1 MFLRQVIILFFS
13 FITSL
18 SLLAQEDTMT
28 GVFCPSFHSL
38 QIKVEGNELAP
49 PVIMLNSNDRIII
62 NFDEIA
68 EDQRYMRYSL
78 VHCDAQWRPSGLVDA
93 EYIDGFNLGD
103 VEQYKF
109 SQMTTTHYV
118 NYTIALPNNQVRFT
132 ISGNYLLKLFPEDNP
147 DEILLQARFSVS
159 ESTMKVSGGVTS
171 RTDIDYN
178 NRHQQLSVVVD
189 ADKVRVQDMFNDL
202 KLVIT
207 QNGRIDNQ
215 VVVNKPLRIG
225 GRIAY
230 FEHLQPLIFLAGNEY
245 RRMEI
250 ISTQYP
256 GMGIE
261 EISYANP
268 LYHMLLTVD
277 QPRYAGSYSYDQTQF
292 GRYKI
297 REYNSSMSDIEA
309 DYVIAHFSLD
319 MPELINT
326 DIFLD
331 GDFTYRRFSPQSR
344 MIYNNATKCYE
355 KSILLKQGAYNY
367 QYLAVP
373 SGSSHGKTSIVEGN
387 FYQTINEYVAMVYH
401 RPPGSR
407 YDRLVGAT
415 IIYSGR

>member
-1 MFLRQVIILFFS
+1 MFLRQCIILFFLI
-13 FITSL
+13 ITSL

-28 GVFCPSFHSL
+28 GIFCPSFHSL
-38 QIKVEGNELAP
+38 QIKVEGNEYAP

-78 VHCDAQWRPSGLVDA
+78 VHCDAQWQPTGLVDA

-103 VEQYKF
+103 VEQYEF

-118 NYTIALPNNQVRFT
+118 NYTIALPNDQVRFT
-132 ISGNYLLKLFPEDNP
+132 ISGNYLLKVFPEDNP
-147 DEILLQARFSVS
+147 DKILLQARFSVS
-159 ESTMKVSGGVTS
+159 ENTMKVSGGVTS

-215 VVVNKPLRIG
+215 VVVNKPLRIAS
-225 GRIAY
+225 RIAY

-256 GMGIE
+256 GMGVE
-261 EISYANP
+261 EINYANP
-268 LYHMLLTVD
+268 LYHMHLTID
-277 QPRYAGSYSYDQTQF
+277 KPRYAGSYSYDQTQF

-344 MIYNNATKCYE
+344 MIYNNVTKCYE

-387 FYQTINEYVAMVYH
+387 FYQTINEYIAMVYH

>member
-28 GVFCPSFHSL
+28 GVFFPSFHSL
-38 QIKVEGNELAP
+38 QVKVEGNELAP
-49 PVIMLNSNDRIII
+49 PIIMQNSNDRIII

-103 VEQYKF
+103 VEQYEF

-118 NYTIALPNNQVRFT
+118 NYTIALPNDQVRFT
-132 ISGNYLLKLFPEDNP
+132 ISGNYLLKVFPEDNP

-159 ESTMKVSGGVTS
+159 ENTMKVSGGVTS

-256 GMGIE
+256 GMGVE

-367 QYLAVP
+367 QYLTVP

>member
-1 MFLRQVIILFFS
+1 MNYRPLILFFACV
-13 FITSL
+13 FAFTL
-18 SLLAQEDTMT
+18 QAQEGTMT
-28 GVFCPSFHSL
+28 GIFAPSFHSL
-38 QIKVEGNELAP
+38 QVKVEGNEMAP
-49 PVIMLNSNDRIII
+49 PVIMLNSDDHIII

-78 VHCDAQWRPSGLVDA
+78 IHCDAQWRPSGLVDA

-103 VEQYKF
+103 VEQYEF

-118 NYTIALPNNQVRFT
+118 NYTIALPNDQVKFT
-132 ISGNYLLKLFPEDNP
+132 ISGNYLLKVFPEDNP
-147 DEILLQARFSVS
+147 DETLLQARFSVNENS
-159 ESTMKVSGGVTS
+159 MKVSGGVTS

-178 NRHQQLSVVVD
+178 DRHQQLSVTVD

-207 QNGRIDNQ
+207 QNGRVDNQ
-215 VVVNKPLRIG
+215 VIISKPLRIA
-225 GRIAY
+225 GRVAY
-230 FEHLQPLIFLAGNEY
+230 FEHLQPLIFTAGNEY

-250 ISTQYP
+250 ISTSYP
-256 GMGIE
+256 GMGVE
-261 EISYANP
+261 EISYAHP
-268 LYHMLLTVD
+268 LYHMMLTID
-277 QPRYAGSYSYDQTQF
+277 KPRYASSYTYDQTQF

-297 REYNSSMSDIEA
+297 REYNSAMSNIEA
-309 DYVIAHFSLD
+309 DYVITHFSLE

-344 MIYNNATKCYE
+344 MIYNPTTKCYE
-355 KSILLKQGAYNY
+355 KNILLKQGAYNY

-373 SGSSHGKTSIVEGN
+373 AGSMQGKTSIVEGN
-387 FYQTINEYVAMVYH
+387 FYQTINEYTVMVYH

-407 YDRLVGAT
+407 YDRLVGT
-415 IIYSGR
+415 TFIYSGR

>member
-38 QIKVEGNELAP
+38 QVKVEGNELAP
-49 PVIMLNSNDRIII
+49 PIIMLNSNDRIII

-103 VEQYKF
+103 VEQYEF

-118 NYTIALPNNQVRFT
+118 NYTIALPNDQVRFT
-132 ISGNYLLKLFPEDNP
+132 ISGNYLLKVFPEDNP

-159 ESTMKVSGGVTS
+159 ENTMKVSGGVTS

-256 GMGIE
+256 GMGVE

-367 QYLAVP
+367 QYLTVP

>member
-38 QIKVEGNELAP
+38 QVKVEGNELAP
-49 PVIMLNSNDRIII
+49 PIIMLNSNDRIII

-103 VEQYKF
+103 VEQYEF

-118 NYTIALPNNQVRFT
+118 NYTIALPNDQVRFT
-132 ISGNYLLKLFPEDNP
+132 ISGNYLLKVFPEDNH

-159 ESTMKVSGGVTS
+159 ENTMKVSGGVTS

-256 GMGIE
+256 GMGVE

-367 QYLAVP
+367 QYLTVP